1 MTLQQI
7 KDLFTELESLEIT
20 QLELRKGEKITNFKK
35 FLDSHKAIIFS
46 NNHIDIKRNYIE
58 RILLVK
64 KLTANIHETQP
75 HETTRQT

>member
-58 RILLVK
+58 RLLLVK
-64 KLTANIHETQP
+64 ELTANKTQP
-75 HETTRQT
+75 HETT

>member
-20 QLELRKGEKITNFKK
+20 ELELRKGEKITNFKK
-35 FLDSHKAIIFS
+35 FLDIHKNIIFS

-58 RILLVK
+58 RLLLVK
-64 KLTANIHETQP
+64 QLTAETESKDILNI
-75 HETTRQT
+75 